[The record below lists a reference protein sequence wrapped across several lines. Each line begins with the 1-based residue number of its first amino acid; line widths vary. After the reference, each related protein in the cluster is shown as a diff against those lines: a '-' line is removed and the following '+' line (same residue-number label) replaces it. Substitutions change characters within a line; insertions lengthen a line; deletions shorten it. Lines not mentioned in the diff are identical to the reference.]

1 MAGYYKEP
9 EKTKETFTEDGYLRT
24 GDRGRVDQDGY
35 LFITG
40 RVKDIFKTL
49 KGKYVAPAPIEGA
62 MARNTDIDQMC
73 FVGMNL
79 KQPIMLVTLQPH
91 AAQAPREEV
100 AARLVADMEAV
111 NETLEPHEA
120 IAKILV
126 VKDAWTI
133 DNNLMTPTMK
143 VKRNEVEKRYGDLI
157 AKEAENRGKIA
168 WEA

>member
-1 MAGYYKEP
+1 
-9 EKTKETFTEDGYLRT
+9 
-24 GDRGRVDQDGY
+24 
-35 LFITG
+35 
-40 RVKDIFKTL
+40 
-49 KGKYVAPAPIEGA
+49 
-62 MARNTDIDQMC
+62 
-73 FVGMNL
+73 
-79 KQPIMLVTLQPH
+79 
-91 AAQAPREEV
+91 
-100 AARLVADMEAV
+100 VADMEAV

-157 AKEAENRGKIA
+157 AREAENRGKIA